1 MFSQRNNPY
10 CDLLQICTA
19 KVIKKNKKNRT
30 IQLHYIFFRIFEQ
43 NFKFKPR

>member
-19 KVIKKNKKNRT
+19 KVIKKDEKTNFVVKNS
-30 IQLHYIFFRIFEQ
+30 
-43 NFKFKPR
+43 